1 MMTTNPKKDFYQ
13 YGREPASHKR
23 PKRVA
28 DLIKNEIAMLL
39 LHKVKDPRLV
49 NVAIVSAEVTR
60 DLRKA
65 IIYYSVLG
73 DEEKT
78 KKAAAGLARAADED
92 SGAVAHGAGHA
103 DLRCDGR
110 DDVRHA
116 HDDGDGGHAQ
126 DGPAHETHLLIM
138 RRTYTA
144 KKFKGIDHA
153 TTCCSR
159 SDLTVPAHR
168 LRTGQRRS
176 RQVAGSQPNRTNRI
190 AG

>member
-39 LHKVKDPRLV
+39 LHKVKDPRLL

-78 KKAAAGLARAADED
+78 KKAAAGLARAKGFMRSHLAKELGMRATPELIFKLDLSMVHQQRMEELFKEINISAESAEKD
-92 SGAVAHGAGHA
+92 S
-103 DLRCDGR
+103 
-110 DDVRHA
+110 
-116 HDDGDGGHAQ
+116 
-126 DGPAHETHLLIM
+126 
-138 RRTYTA
+138 
-144 KKFKGIDHA
+144 
-153 TTCCSR
+153 
-159 SDLTVPAHR
+159 
-168 LRTGQRRS
+168 
-176 RQVAGSQPNRTNRI
+176 
-190 AG
+190 